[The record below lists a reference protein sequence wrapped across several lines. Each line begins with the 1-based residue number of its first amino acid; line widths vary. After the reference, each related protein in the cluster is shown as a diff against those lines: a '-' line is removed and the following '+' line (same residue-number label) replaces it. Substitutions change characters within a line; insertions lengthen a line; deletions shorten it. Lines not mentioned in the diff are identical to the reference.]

1 VAPKQAE
8 FVDSC
13 AQTKYDDGCLV
24 TEGKLVTFLTKF
36 VIPRGSKRQ
45 KVEGG
50 EGKTLSLA
58 GVEAYA
64 KAVIDLYKLQQ
75 TRKTNIHPHP
85 RGKAYKFLFDTLKRK
100 DGEKTNEL

>member
-50 EGKTLSLA
+50 EGKTLS
-58 GVEAYA
+58 
-64 KAVIDLYKLQQ
+64 
-75 TRKTNIHPHP
+75 
-85 RGKAYKFLFDTLKRK
+85 
-100 DGEKTNEL
+100 